1 MRKVTK
7 RLNYDR
13 LSKTKSVWNITSWVF
28 CLSKK
33 IYTKQFQQNFINPIR
48 SHAFT
53 CFQFFFIKKFATLC
67 NEKIMPNLK
76 GLNNQNKA
84 FIYFINK
91 ECINIVWSSPI
102 RYHRFAK
109 CTKSFFFFKIERV
122 LKLFSSILQIGKG
135 HTWNQ
140 FTRNKLAL
148 HLIFIKKWNGI
159 HFFLKHLESFLGVP
173 E

>member
-1 MRKVTK
+1 MKYNFLSFFVYQRKFIQNNFSK
-7 RLNYDR
+7 I
-13 LSKTKSVWNITSWVF
+13 LSIQFDHMLLRVF
-28 CLSKK
+28 
-33 IYTKQFQQNFINPIR
+33 N
-48 SHAFT
+48 
-53 CFQFFFIKKFATLC
+53 FFFIKKFATLC
-67 NEKIMPNLK
+67 NKKIMSNLK

-91 ECINIVWSSPI
+91 EYINIVWSSPI

-109 CTKSFFFFKIERV
+109 CTKSFSC
-122 LKLFSSILQIGKG
+122 LKLSVCWNCSRVYCRSEKVMQI
-135 HTWNQ
+135 Q

-159 HFFLKHLESFLGVP
+159 HFFLKHLELFLGVP

>member
-1 MRKVTK
+1 MKY
-7 RLNYDR
+7 NF
-13 LSKTKSVWNITSWVF
+13 LSFLFIKENLYKTISVKFYQSNSI
-28 CLSKK
+28 
-33 IYTKQFQQNFINPIR
+33 
-48 SHAFT
+48 T
-53 CFQFFFIKKFATLC
+53 CFYVFSIFFIKKFATLC
-67 NEKIMPNLK
+67 NEKIMSNFK

-91 ECINIVWSSPI
+91 EYINIVWSSPI

-159 HFFLKHLESFLGVP
+159 HFFLKHLELFLGVP

>member
-28 CLSKK
+28 LFIKENSYKTSKILS
-33 IYTKQFQQNFINPIR
+33 IQFDHMLLRVFN
-48 SHAFT
+48 
-53 CFQFFFIKKFATLC
+53 FFFIKKFATLC
-67 NEKIMPNLK
+67 NKKIMSNLK

-91 ECINIVWSSPI
+91 EYINLVWSSPI

-109 CTKSFFFFKIERV
+109 CTKSFSC
-122 LKLFSSILQIGKG
+122 LKLSVCWNCSRVYCRSEKVIHEISLHEINLRFIWFS
-135 HTWNQ
+135 
-140 FTRNKLAL
+140 
-148 HLIFIKKWNGI
+148 
-159 HFFLKHLESFLGVP
+159 
-173 E
+173 

>member
-28 CLSKK
+28 LFIKENSYKTSKILS
-33 IYTKQFQQNFINPIR
+33 IQFDHMLLRVFN
-48 SHAFT
+48 
-53 CFQFFFIKKFATLC
+53 FFFIKKFATLC

-91 ECINIVWSSPI
+91 EYINIVWSSPI

-109 CTKSFFFFKIERV
+109 CTKSFSC
-122 LKLFSSILQIGKG
+122 LKLSVCWNCSRVYCRSEKVMQI
-135 HTWNQ
+135 Q

>member
-1 MRKVTK
+1 MKY
-7 RLNYDR
+7 NF
-13 LSKTKSVWNITSWVF
+13 LSFLFIKENLYKTISVKFYQSNSI
-28 CLSKK
+28 
-33 IYTKQFQQNFINPIR
+33 
-48 SHAFT
+48 T
-53 CFQFFFIKKFATLC
+53 CFYVFSIFFIKKFATLC
-67 NEKIMPNLK
+67 NEKIMSNFK

-84 FIYFINK
+84 FIYLINK
-91 ECINIVWSSPI
+91 EYINIVWSSPI
-102 RYHRFAK
+102 RHHRFAK

-159 HFFLKHLESFLGVP
+159 HFFLKHLELFLGVP

>member
-28 CLSKK
+28 L
-33 IYTKQFQQNFINPIR
+33 FIKEN
-48 SHAFT
+48 SYKTNAFT

-84 FIYFINK
+84 FIYLINK
-91 ECINIVWSSPI
+91 EYINIVWSSPI

-109 CTKSFFFFKIERV
+109 CTKSF
-122 LKLFSSILQIGKG
+122 
-135 HTWNQ
+135 
-140 FTRNKLAL
+140 
-148 HLIFIKKWNGI
+148 
-159 HFFLKHLESFLGVP
+159 SFLNWACAEIVL
-173 E
+173 EYIADRKRSCKFNLHEINLRFIWFS

>member
-28 CLSKK
+28 LFIKENSYKTSKILS
-33 IYTKQFQQNFINPIR
+33 IQFDHMLLRVFN
-48 SHAFT
+48 
-53 CFQFFFIKKFATLC
+53 FFFIKKFATLC
-67 NEKIMPNLK
+67 NKKIMSNLK

-135 HTWNQ
+135 HANSVYT
-140 FTRNKLAL
+140 K
-148 HLIFIKKWNGI
+148 
-159 HFFLKHLESFLGVP
+159 
-173 E
+173 